1 MTCECLSARSTI
13 LDKDQGT
20 TNDNLTFSCQ
30 LLQKSKS
37 YIAFKLSCVIPSSV
51 AENVERSQELLLP
64 VTSGIYDK

>member
-1 MTCECLSARSTI
+1 MCECLSARSTI
-13 LDKDQGT
+13 LGKDQGT

-51 AENVERSQELLLP
+51 AETLREVRNFFCLLHREL
-64 VTSGIYDK
+64 